1 MTRRNAVCAALFL
14 SIPGLC
20 FADEPAKPTPEQQ
33 ALYKKLEQDLTGAK
47 LSGTFTVIGKEDR
60 PPRPEEYTISSA
72 MKLPDG
78 DLWLLKARVKYGDK
92 DVTLPIPLE
101 IKWAGDT
108 PVITMTNM
116 EIPGLGTFST
126 RVVLYEGRY
135 AGTWQHGA
143 VGGHLFG
150 KIEKAEMPKADTQ
163 KEEKK

>member
-1 MTRRNAVCAALFL
+1 MV
-14 SIPGLC
+14 
-20 FADEPAKPTPEQQ
+20 
-33 ALYKKLEQDLTGAK
+33 
-47 LSGTFTVIGKEDR
+47 
-60 PPRPEEYTISSA
+60 SSA

-150 KIEKAEMPKADTQ
+150 KIEKADLPKAD
-163 KEEKK
+163 EERAEKK